1 MKKIILLLLL
11 LVNTSLLFSQDQYD
25 SLLNELSTKYP
36 QEKTYIQTDK
46 AYYSPGETIWFKAYV
61 RADDPATQISTSMY
75 AELLNENGKVLER
88 KSMPILFK
96 GGASSFQLPDTI
108 KTSKLFIRAYTSW
121 MLNFDSSLLYTKAVN
136 ILRPE
141 PAIKKDIPAY
151 YTLTLF
157 PEGGDLVSGIDS
169 RVAFKT
175 NDENGKPFNVKGN
188 IVDAQGKVLTEFSST
203 HNGMGYF
210 NVTPDDGQSYK
221 AVWKDITGKQHETA
235 LPPARSNAAVLS
247 ITGDKGLFKF
257 TITRSANASD
267 DMKEFV
273 VIAQQQQH
281 TVYAAKINLKTK
293 TTVTAPIP
301 VDSLPDGIMQVTIF
315 NKAAVPVAERI
326 VYIKSNDQYFI
337 TDLHLIEK
345 NMIKKGRNVIQV
357 DVGGSLKSNLSVSV
371 TDADLDIRPV
381 ATENIYS
388 QFLLSSD
395 LKGSIYNPAYYF
407 SSDED
412 SVMNQLDLVMMT
424 NGWRRFNWQKLLSG
438 NMPQIKYMPEAYLSI
453 KGNMYGLNAT
463 QIKDK
468 MITGFIQTS
477 KQAESALFT
486 APVDKDGNFK
496 IDQLYFFDT
505 VRILYQ
511 INGDKDKRLTDMA
524 SFSFRNN
531 LQASPLVNKQ
541 ALSFINFAPQ
551 PPKALAAKT
560 MEQSNAY
567 RDLLSQQKIKVLETV
582 SILSKKKSDEEKL
595 NQQYTS
601 GLFSSGNARV
611 FDLENDPFALSSMSV
626 LDYLRGKVAGLQITT
641 GGMDGGAVSRRGS
654 PTDVFLNEMPTDLL
668 QVQTT
673 PMSDV
678 AMIKVFDPPFFGAFG
693 GGAGG
698 AIAVYT
704 KKGGGR
710 RSDAKGLNVA
720 TVQGYSSIKEF
731 YSPDYSTDI
740 TSQPD
745 FRTTLYWGPFLLM
758 NPQNKRVTIPFY
770 NNDNAKRIRV
780 VIEGIN
786 ELGQLTR
793 EEKIFE

>member
-11 LVNTSLLFSQDQYD
+11 LVNASLLFSQDQYD

-46 AYYSPGETIWFKAYV
+46 AYYIPGETIWFKTYV
-61 RADDPATQISTSMY
+61 RADDPAMQISTSMY
-75 AELLNENGKVLER
+75 AELLNENGTVLER

-96 GGASSFQLPDTI
+96 GAASSFQLPDTI
-108 KTSKLFIRAYTSW
+108 KSSKLFIRAYTSW
-121 MLNFDSSLLYTKAVN
+121 MLNFDSSLLYTKPVN

-141 PAIKKDIPAY
+141 TALKKDIPAY

-157 PEGGDLVSGIDS
+157 PEGGDLVNGIES

-175 NDENGKPFNVKGN
+175 NDQDGKPFTVKGTV
-188 IVDAQGKVLTEFSST
+188 VDAQEKVLAEFSSI

-210 NVTPDDGQSYK
+210 TITPAEGQSYK
-221 AVWKDITGKQHETA
+221 AIWKDATGKLHETA

-247 ITGDKGLFKF
+247 ISGDNGSFRF

-267 DMKEFV
+267 EMKEFI

-281 TVYAAKINLKTK
+281 TVYAARINLKTK

-301 VDSLPDGIMQVTIF
+301 IDSLPDGIMQVTIF

-326 VYIKSNDQYFI
+326 VYVKSNDQYFV

-357 DVGGSLKSNLSVSV
+357 DVGGSLKSNLSIAV
-371 TDADLDIRPV
+371 TDADLDIKPV
-381 ATENIYS
+381 ASENIYS
-388 QFLLSSD
+388 HFLLSSD

-424 NGWRRFNWQKLLSG
+424 NGWRRFNWQKLLAG
-438 NMPQIKYMPEAYLSI
+438 NMPQIRYRPEAYLTI

-463 QIKDK
+463 QMKDK
-468 MITGFIQTS
+468 MITGFLQTS
-477 KQAESALFT
+477 KQAESSLFT
-486 APVDKDGNFK
+486 APVDKDGNFQ

-505 VRILYQ
+505 VKVLYQ

-524 SFSFRNN
+524 SFSFKNN
-531 LQASPLVNKQ
+531 LQAPPPVNKGL
-541 ALSFINFAPQ
+541 LSLLSFAPQ

-560 MEQSNAY
+560 IDQGNAY
-567 RDLLSQQKIKVLETV
+567 KDLLSRQKIKVLETV
-582 SILSKKKSDEEKL
+582 NIVSKKKSDEEKL

-611 FDLENDPFALSSMSV
+611 FDLENDPFALSAMSV
-626 LDYLRGKVAGLQITT
+626 LDYLRGKVAGLQIST
-641 GGMDGGAVSRRGS
+641 GGMDGGSVSRRGS
-654 PTDVFLNEMPTDLL
+654 PTDVFLNEMPTDIL
-668 QVQTT
+668 QVQNT
-673 PMSDV
+673 PMSDI
-678 AMIKVFDPPFFGAFG
+678 AMIKIFDPPFFGAFG

-710 RSDAKGLNVA
+710 KSDAKGLNVA

-731 YSPDYSTDI
+731 YSPDYSTEA
-740 TSQPD
+740 TTQPD
-745 FRTTLYWGPFLLM
+745 YRTTLYWGPFLLM

>member
-11 LVNTSLLFSQDQYD
+11 LVNGSLLFAQDQYD

-46 AYYSPGETIWFKAYV
+46 AYYSPGETIWFKAYL
-61 RADDPATQISTSMY
+61 RADDPAMQISTSMY
-75 AELLNENGKVLER
+75 AELLNEEGKVLER

-96 GGASSFQLPDTI
+96 GSASSFQLPDTI
-108 KTSKLFIRAYTSW
+108 RSSKMFIRAYTSW
-121 MLNFDSSLLYTKAVN
+121 MLNFDSSLLYLKPVN

-141 PAIKKDIPAY
+141 SAIKKDIPAY

-157 PEGGDLVSGIDS
+157 PEGGDLVNGIES

-175 NDENGKPFNVKGN
+175 NDQEGKPFTIKGT
-188 IVDAQGKVLTEFSST
+188 IVDAQGKMLGEFNST

-210 NVTPDDGQSYK
+210 MLTPEEGQSYK
-221 AVWKDITGKQHETA
+221 VLWKDVTGKAHETA

-247 ITGDKGLFKF
+247 ISGDNGLFRF

-267 DMKEFV
+267 DMKEYV

-281 TVYAAKINLKTK
+281 TVYAARINLKTK

-326 VYIKSNDQYFI
+326 VYVKSNNQYFV

-357 DVGGSLKSNLSVSV
+357 DVGGSLKSNLSIAV
-371 TDADLDIRPV
+371 TDADLDIKPV
-381 ATENIYS
+381 ASENIYS

-424 NGWRRFNWQKLLSG
+424 NGWRRFNWQKLLAG
-438 NMPQIKYMPEAYLSI
+438 NMPQVKYRPETYLTI

-463 QIKDK
+463 QMKDK
-468 MITGFIQTS
+468 MITGFLQTS

-486 APVDKDGNFK
+486 APVDKDGNFQV
-496 IDQLYFFDT
+496 DQLYFFDT
-505 VRILYQ
+505 VKVLYQ
-511 INGDKDKRLTDMA
+511 INGDKNKRLTDMA
-524 SFSFRNN
+524 SFSFKNN
-531 LQASPLVNKQ
+531 LQVSPPVNKG
-541 ALSFINFAPQ
+541 LFSFLNFAPQ

-567 RDLLSQQKIKVLETV
+567 RDILNRQKIKTLETV
-582 SILSKKKSDEEKL
+582 NVVSKKKSDEDKL

-611 FDLENDPFALSSMSV
+611 FDLENDPFALSAMSV
-626 LDYLRGKVAGLQITT
+626 LDYLRGKVAGLQIST
-641 GGMDGGAVSRRGS
+641 GGMDGGSVSRRGS

-668 QVQTT
+668 QVQNT
-673 PMSDV
+673 PMSDI
-678 AMIKVFDPPFFGAFG
+678 AMIKIFDPPFFGAFG

-710 RSDAKGLNVA
+710 SADAKGLNVA

-731 YSPDYSTDI
+731 YSPDYSTEAAA
-740 TSQPD
+740 QPD
-745 FRTTLYWGPFLLM
+745 YRTTLYWGPFLLM

-786 ELGQLTR
+786 DLGQLTR